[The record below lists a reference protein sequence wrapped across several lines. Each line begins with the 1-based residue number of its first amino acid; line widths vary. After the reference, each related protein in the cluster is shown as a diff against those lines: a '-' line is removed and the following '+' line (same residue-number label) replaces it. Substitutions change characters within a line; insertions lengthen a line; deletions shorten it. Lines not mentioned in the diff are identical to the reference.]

1 MGQFPYRRILLV
13 GFMGSGKS
21 TVGRLLARRIGW
33 SFVDVDRLIEEEEGR
48 EIPRIFRE
56 DGFRRIEHRIVRRL
70 LLEDVVVLAPGG
82 GWPCRPG
89 RLEGVPGDTLSIWL
103 RVSPEKAL
111 ERVRGGGGGRPLLEV
126 EDPPSRTRVLIAE
139 REPYY
144 RCADWWVATDLHSPL
159 ETVER
164 VTERL
169 ERDPGR
175 PLRV

>member
-1 MGQFPYRRILLV
+1 
-13 GFMGSGKS
+13 MGSGKS
-21 TVGRLLARRIGW
+21 TVGRVLARRIGW

-56 DGFRRIEHRIVRRL
+56 DGEEGFRRIEHRIVRRL
-70 LLEDVVVLAPGG
+70 LLEDDIVLAPGG
-82 GWPCRPG
+82 GWSCRPG
-89 RLEGVPGDTLSIWL
+89 RLEGVPADTLSIWL

-111 ERVRGGGGGRPLLEV
+111 ERVRGHRGGRPLLEV
-126 EDPPSRTRVLIAE
+126 EDPPSRTRVLLAG

-144 RCADWWVATDLHSPL
+144 RRADWWVATDLHSPL

-169 ERDPGR
+169 ERDPER